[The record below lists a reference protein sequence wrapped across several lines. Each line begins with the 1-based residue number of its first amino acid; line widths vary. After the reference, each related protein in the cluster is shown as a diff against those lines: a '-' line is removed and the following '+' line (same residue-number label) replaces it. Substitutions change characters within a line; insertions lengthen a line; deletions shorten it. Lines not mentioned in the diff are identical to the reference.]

1 MNKKLHN
8 ISISAIE
15 KEYLY
20 LFVDNVQYKISWS
33 KCSQK
38 LANASQFERGEIQIA
53 PSGYGIHWPVIDE
66 DLAIEPLLKSAVIIN
81 EKETIKTKN
90 M

>member
-8 ISISAIE
+8 ISVSAIE
-15 KEYLY
+15 EQNLY
-20 LFVDNVQYKISWS
+20 LFVDNIQYKIPWS
-33 KCSQK
+33 KCSRK
-38 LANASQFERGEIQIA
+38 LADASRFERGEIKIA

-81 EKETIKTKN
+81 EKELLKMKN